1 MSSRSIAGSTARPV
15 TADAGKRFDW
25 LVQAAIAWL
34 VGGLFA
40 DGWAHNNALPDSFWT
55 VWHAIF
61 YSGYA
66 ACAAVLLGTIAV
78 RRPAAASWRDA
89 IPRGYRAAAAGIV
102 VFGIGGLFDMAWHT
116 AFGIELGNDAL
127 LSPSH
132 LLLGL
137 GLFLIVSGPFLADV
151 GRRDGA
157 ASLAQRLPMVASVL
171 AIFLLL
177 TFFTMYSG
185 PYSNFL
191 GATGNGT
198 SSDRVFRGLL
208 GMFLFSGFIAG
219 VLLVVLRRTTLP
231 VGAIT
236 LILGLDGVAMILMTN
251 RNTPLDAQL
260 AFSGVAIGAGLI
272 GDVLLWRLRPS
283 AVRPL
288 ALRMLV
294 TLLPMIY
301 FALYFTV
308 IGVRYGF
315 GWSGNFLSGSV
326 ILCGAVGLLLS
337 FIALPPAVDPP

>member
-1 MSSRSIAGSTARPV
+1 MSSRSIAGPAARPV
-15 TADAGKRFDW
+15 AADAGTRFDW
-25 LVQAAIAWL
+25 LVLATIAWL

-66 ACAAVLLGTIAV
+66 ACAAVLLGAIAV
-78 RRPAAASWRDA
+78 RRPAAASWPDA

-157 ASLAQRLPMVASVL
+157 ASLAQRLPMVGSVL

-260 AFSGVAIGAGLI
+260 AFSGVAIGAGV
-272 GDVLLWRLRPS
+272 VLCR
-283 AVRPL
+283 
-288 ALRMLV
+288 
-294 TLLPMIY
+294 
-301 FALYFTV
+301 
-308 IGVRYGF
+308 G
-315 GWSGNFLSGSV
+315 
-326 ILCGAVGLLLS
+326 
-337 FIALPPAVDPP
+337 